1 MYTYMY
7 MSKLINISNE
17 TYNKLKAIKGKE
29 SFTIIIEK
37 LIEKKSNKE
46 EILKFAGKIKFDE
59 KRLKELKEGWKKWSK
74 KYA

>member
-1 MYTYMY
+1 MY